1 MNRSGRFNCF
11 FFLFNEGKLDPSSC
25 IFQLPFNPISSPWL
39 IKILLPLFE
48 LGFGGLSRLITH
60 MANTSNSDREPR
72 SSRLMNV
79 YKKVDSYSQGTSCQ
93 SGVTLGVI
101 TATKPPSGIALFV
114 SEVLRFKVL

>member
-1 MNRSGRFNCF
+1 MNRSVRFNCF
-11 FFLFNEGKLDPSSC
+11 FFLFNEGKLDPSSY

-48 LGFGGLSRLITH
+48 LGFRGLSRLITH
-60 MANTSNSDREPR
+60 MENTSNSDREPR
-72 SSRLMNV
+72 STRLMNV
-79 YKKVDSYSQGTSCQ
+79 YMKVDSYSPGPSHQ

-114 SEVLRFKVL
+114 SKVLWFKVL